1 MRRLPVLLLVV
12 AALTASTLAVP
23 ARAQQPH
30 PEASAEEQNIAEIEE
45 LIATIQARVKALGQ
59 AGQQRDDS
67 LEFLGLQVEKAIGD
81 MAVQQDEKAGLMRQN
96 ADLNWKVDDLADTRG
111 ALKAELQDIN
121 SRHEASV
128 ADLEAELADMNLLL
142 SVEKDATAELL
153 SANDELA
160 AKLETA
166 VSDRST
172 LDRVSGEQKEQIGLL
187 NRKIAAQQAEL
198 ANLSRSLTASERRI
212 AEKEQ
217 DLASLQRRLDL
228 AFATRGEGLSRFRSR
243 FFSRLHNALG
253 DRADMRIQGD
263 RFVVQ
268 SEVLFEPGSTEIGA
282 AGKPELAKL
291 ARSLHDVS
299 RDIPND
305 LDWVLRVDGHT
316 DRQAIGSPHYR
327 SNWELSTARAIS
339 VVRFLIGQGV
349 PPYRLA
355 ATGFGEFQPLDP
367 GDDEIAHRRN
377 RRIEFKLTRK

>member
-111 ALKAELQDIN
+111 ALKAELQEIN

-187 NRKIAAQQAEL
+187 NRKIAA
-198 ANLSRSLTASERRI
+198 
-212 AEKEQ
+212 KEQ

-282 AGKPELAKL
+282 TGKPQLAKL

-377 RRIEFKLTRK
+377 RRVEFKLTRK